1 MTSTSGRGCS
11 CARSKSRIRPSAS
24 SISAAAYGVLGIAL
38 AHRFP
43 EAAVVLADSDL
54 LAVRYAGANAVLNGT
69 RNAEAV
75 GSVALEAVSP
85 GQFDLI
91 VSNVPAKVG
100 DRAIEEDFV
109 LAPRTRLA
117 PGGAY
122 WFVVVSGLNQLTKR
136 IASAERTPP
145 PAGAQAIG
153 PHRVPPAGRQRD
165 VASDA
170 PSQSLR
176 GPSET
181 RDPASLGTRF
191 ATEPSGGQSS
201 GSSGSG
207 RRRRPLTRG
216 LRRHVLPVARER
228 GLSAQAT
235 LPPFLSI

>member
-1 MTSTSGRGCS
+1 MATSEQADPYLKKRVTLKSAGELLQFDVAHSLFASHDIDLGTRLLLRSIEVAHPPQRVLDLGCG
-11 CARSKSRIRPSAS
+11 
-24 SISAAAYGVLGIAL
+24 YGVLGIAL

-136 IASAERTPP
+136 IASRNELPLRQARKRSGHTVYRL
-145 PAGAQAIG
+145 PAAN
-153 PHRVPPAGRQRD
+153 
-165 VASDA
+165 
-170 PSQSLR
+170 
-176 GPSET
+176 
-181 RDPASLGTRF
+181 
-191 ATEPSGGQSS
+191 AT
-201 GSSGSG
+201 
-207 RRRRPLTRG
+207 
-216 LRRHVLPVARER
+216 
-228 GLSAQAT
+228 
-235 LPPFLSI
+235 

>member
-1 MTSTSGRGCS
+1 VATSEQADPYLKKRVTLEFAGELLEFDVAHTLFASHDIDLGTRLLLRSIEVAHPPQRVLDLGCG
-11 CARSKSRIRPSAS
+11 
-24 SISAAAYGVLGIAL
+24 YGVLGIAL

-54 LAVRYAGANAVLNGT
+54 LAVRYARANAALNGT

-136 IASAERTPP
+136 IASRNEIPLRQARKRSGHTVYRL
-145 PAGAQAIG
+145 PA
-153 PHRVPPAGRQRD
+153 
-165 VASDA
+165 
-170 PSQSLR
+170 
-176 GPSET
+176 T
-181 RDPASLGTRF
+181 N
-191 ATEPSGGQSS
+191 AT
-201 GSSGSG
+201 
-207 RRRRPLTRG
+207 
-216 LRRHVLPVARER
+216 
-228 GLSAQAT
+228 
-235 LPPFLSI
+235 